1 LTFRHT
7 DLLED
12 IGYSDL
18 DFVGCIDI
26 EKFNLGYIFLLTKRV
41 VSWRS
46 TKQTIVVLSTM
57 EEKFIAC
64 YEATTHVIWLRN
76 FISGLKVI
84 NSISR
89 PITIYCDN
97 STIVFFS
104 KNNKSESQ
112 NKHIDIKYLIVR
124 EKVKEHKVLIK
135 HISTRLMIVDP
146 MTKVFLA
153 KQYRD
158 HVH

>member
-7 DLLED
+7 DHLED

-18 DFVGCIDI
+18 DFAGCIDI

-46 TKQTIVVLSTM
+46 TKQTIIVLSTM

-76 FISGLKVI
+76 FVSGLKVI
-84 NSISR
+84 NFISR

-112 NKHIDIKYLIVR
+112 NKHIDIKYFIVR

-135 HISTRLMIVDP
+135 HISTRLMIVDL